1 MKKQDSEEKHGVAQ
15 LILQNQA
22 VHRTVRNTRES
33 PQPQPITPATDC
45 FWILQA
51 HSYSLEVN
59 VAKCVYRLDVK
70 LFSICISSVVSVLWS
85 KMHKNINHKS
95 LIQILTLQAFLQ
107 MNNLCKHGSK
117 TNWQYSIMNPSS
129 LYL

>member
-1 MKKQDSEEKHGVAQ
+1 MKEQDSEEKHGVAQ

-22 VHRTVRNTRES
+22 VHRIVRNTRES
-33 PQPQPITPATDC
+33 PRPQPITPATDC

-85 KMHKNINHKS
+85 NAQKYKSQINNTDS
-95 LIQILTLQAFLQ
+95 
-107 MNNLCKHGSK
+107 NSS
-117 TNWQYSIMNPSS
+117 SISPNE
-129 LYL
+129 